1 MSIVLVGRAGHTPNL
16 EAREKL
22 LLIALADRANPEG
35 LCYPGRE
42 SLAAYCCCTPRH
54 VTRMIGRLAERGLI
68 AVQNRRRGGNLYLV
82 FPTEESRAEHGFTE
96 SGHGEPDIAVISGHA
111 DARNEDTPTPP
122 TRAGL
127 ANGEPSGEPRDMS
140 QRTGVVGVGTVV
152 FGSKVT
158 RAEHELA
165 TLVLADFNRM
175 AGTRVTL
182 DTREHLRLIV
192 GRIREHPE
200 LELADFGRIIEA
212 NLADPW
218 WDGRPSL
225 NVIFSPKVFSIAM
238 ERGKEWA
245 GSNGARPPKR
255 GQQSLEDLV
264 AMADRF
270 DAEDAAR
277 DPQ

>member
-1 MSIVLVGRAGHTPNL
+1 MKDGDTLVHTQYAIVPVWISEHGAHAILVYFALGTFARYDEGTCWPSQASIAERAGISERSVRSALKVLCDAGAVVREERERSNGSRTTDLYRLRLDRPAESARQDVPGSLAPGAGPEREDSIPGGPGDVDETGRA
-16 EAREKL
+16 
-22 LLIALADRANPEG
+22 RA
-35 LCYPGRE
+35 
-42 SLAAYCCCTPRH
+42 
-54 VTRMIGRLAERGLI
+54 
-68 AVQNRRRGGNLYLV
+68 
-82 FPTEESRAEHGFTE
+82 
-96 SGHGEPDIAVISGHA
+96 
-111 DARNEDTPTPP
+111 
-122 TRAGL
+122 
-127 ANGEPSGEPRDMS
+127 
-140 QRTGVVGVGTVV
+140 TGKVGVGTVV
-152 FGSKVT
+152 LGAKVT
-158 RAEHELA
+158 QAEHDKA

-182 DTREHLRLIV
+182 ETREHLRLIV

-200 LELADFGRIIEA
+200 LELSDIGRIIEA

-245 GSNGARPPKR
+245 GSNGARPAKR